1 MAVTFGPAIHL
12 RACWNWIK
20 TSEEVKPTWQMKPV
34 DEHCRTQRL
43 NFLFFLLRSSL
54 SVHVAMKTGSSSI
67 RGSCST
73 CKWQENRRGRETE
86 EYVIAEKNG
95 ALNSSKEIQTL
106 HCACVHYLIQR
117 SKPTFVQCYH
127 PTKTKNQSLATL
139 HCGWLLH
146 TCFANIARHGSHFS
160 LSATV

>member
-73 CKWQENRRGRETE
+73 CKWQEKRRGRETE
-86 EYVIAEKNG
+86 EYVIAEKKWCFKFFQGNTNL
-95 ALNSSKEIQTL
+95 ALCLCALPHTKEQTHFCSML
-106 HCACVHYLIQR
+106 PSNKKQ
-117 SKPTFVQCYH
+117 KPKPGHT
-127 PTKTKNQSLATL
+127 P
-139 HCGWLLH
+139 WLLH
-146 TCFANIARHGSHFS
+146 TCFANISRHGSHFS